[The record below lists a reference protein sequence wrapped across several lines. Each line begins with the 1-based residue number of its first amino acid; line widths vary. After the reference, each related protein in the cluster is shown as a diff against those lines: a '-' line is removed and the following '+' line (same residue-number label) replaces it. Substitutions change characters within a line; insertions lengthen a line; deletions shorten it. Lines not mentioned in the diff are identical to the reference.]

1 MIKRIGLIT
10 IFLVL
15 AVNFFSQEIAVSDTL
30 MSNTIDSTELVQAI
44 KVDSTAKITTDSLQ
58 IQDTITLAKDT
69 IIQPTDTVIP
79 PIDTVALPTTI
90 QAEEPLEKVIEDFTT
105 KEETDTLHT
114 QETQIKKTLEVPIE
128 TRKAI
133 DIKPP
138 HVKDEEALSK
148 AFSLYQEGN
157 YEAAAKLL
165 EPLAERKFSERACAK
180 LFLAEMYYLQ
190 YRFDEALEL
199 VDSIEC
205 QTYDKAFHK
214 TLKRQCLTGQKMLRS
229 VNDVEFLDSVVVD
242 KADFM
247 KYYPQ
252 GKDIGY
258 ISQENDTQRFITGRE
273 NLQIS
278 AFRDPK
284 GHSDLYRS
292 DKFLYGW
299 GEKQHLEGDI
309 NSDFDEAFPFLLP
322 DGVTLYFASND
333 TTSLGGYDLFVSTQ
347 NSEGRFLR
355 PQNIGMPF
363 NSPFNDYMLVIDE
376 VSELGFFASDRYQP
390 EDKVAIYAFA
400 YKPSYEKIDLSQDS
414 LSYQTI
420 RTIDFKKLKSIFA
433 NIQQGSGNAE
443 SEVQTKLFS
452 FTIHSNK
459 VYSNYS
465 DFKSS
470 EALDKFHEWEQ
481 VQQDISLSERALAE
495 GRKAYAMEDDEIRRT
510 SMGKTILQEEYKL
523 IKLKA
528 KSEELSKEIRELEL
542 SKS

>member
-10 IFLVL
+10 IFLAL
-15 AVNFFSQEIAVSDTL
+15 AMNFFSQEINVRDTIVAVAAESLKPIEPIKT
-30 MSNTIDSTELVQAI
+30 DS
-44 KVDSTAKITTDSLQ
+44 AKILKDSL
-58 IQDTITLAKDT
+58 KVRDT
-69 IIQPTDTVIP
+69 II
-79 PIDTVALPTTI
+79 LPAI
-90 QAEEPLEKVIEDFTT
+90 LPNKVVEK
-105 KEETDTLHT
+105 
-114 QETQIKKTLEVPIE
+114 PIE
-128 TRKAI
+128 VKKAVE
-133 DIKPP
+133 IKPTYT
-138 HVKDEEALSK
+138 KDEETFAK
-148 AFSLYQEGN
+148 AFSLYQERN

-165 EPLAERKFSERACAK
+165 EPLAEKRFSSAEKKFAERSCAK

-190 YRFDEALEL
+190 CRFDEALEL
-199 VDSIEC
+199 VDSLEC

-214 TLKRQCLTGQKMLRS
+214 ILKRQCLTGQKMLRS
-229 VNDVEFLDSVVVD
+229 VDDVEFLDSVVVD
-242 KADFM
+242 KTDFM
-247 KYYPQ
+247 KFYPQ

-258 ISQENDTQRFITGRE
+258 ISQENDTQRFTTGRE

-278 AFRDPK
+278 AFK
-284 GHSDLYRS
+284 TNSGNSDLYRS
-292 DKFLYGW
+292 DNFLYGW

-309 NSDFDEAFPFLLP
+309 NSNFDETFPFLLP
-322 DGVTLYFASND
+322 DGVTIYFASND

-376 VSELGFFASDRYQP
+376 VSGLGFFASDRYQP
-390 EDKVAIYAFA
+390 EGKVAIYAFA

-420 RTIDFKKLKSIFA
+420 RTIDFKKPKSIFA
-433 NIQQGSGNAE
+433 NIKQGSESGN

-465 DFKSS
+465 DFKSQ

-481 VQQDISLSERALAE
+481 VQQEISLSERALAE
-495 GRKAYAMEDDEIRRT
+495 GRKAYAMEEDEIRRT

-542 SKS
+542 SRG